1 MIYETIA
8 GEFWRNTKDFYL
20 PRIGDTWCVGITYI
34 RNYDSATA
42 ELGLEFNNN
51 IIGRIFPN
59 HIIQFKVID
68 EHKFFLAKI
77 KYGF

>member
-1 MIYETIA
+1 MLYETNA
-8 GEFWRNTKDFYL
+8 GEFWSRTREFYT
-20 PRIGDTWCVGITYI
+20 PRISDSWVGITYM

-42 ELGLEFNNN
+42 ELGLELNNN

-59 HIIQFKVID
+59 HTIQFKVID

-77 KYGF
+77 KYGI

>member
-1 MIYETIA
+1 MIYETNA
-8 GEFWRNTKDFYL
+8 GEFWSRTREFYI
-20 PRIGDTWCVGITYI
+20 PRVSDSWVGITYM
-34 RNYDSATA
+34 RNYDSVTA

-51 IIGRIFPN
+51 IIGRIHPE

-68 EHKFFLAKI
+68 EHKFFLSKI